1 MKGLVKCIINKWMD
15 NQIRYIINNLTN
27 LSVNLYLPDVSN
39 LFEGFDNLSLD
50 KLGQL
55 YEEVQQQT
63 DVTPSARQEVVK
75 NLFSRD

>member
-1 MKGLVKCIINKWMD
+1 MD